1 MGLVFAGED
10 VEECVEGGGLDGEAA
25 GFEDAGCSFA
35 GGGCGVHLM
44 GLFGVCGVI
53 ISISVLQL
61 LDTIGTGSAL
71 FIYLCLWRFS
81 CFIRVKM
88 ARNKAPFLS
97 SLFLRRQEIQM
108 RLDK

>member
-10 VEECVEGGGLDGEAA
+10 VEECIEGGGLDGEAA

-53 ISISVLQL
+53 ICLFCSYS
-61 LDTIGTGSAL
+61 IGTGTAL
-71 FIYLCLWRFS
+71 FIVLCL
-81 CFIRVKM
+81 CF
-88 ARNKAPFLS
+88 
-97 SLFLRRQEIQM
+97 
-108 RLDK
+108 